1 MSNRFQVMPSL
12 LVQGPH
18 WKHCPECLVPPGG
31 DIHGSFPVH
40 LMEFRLSMSLQ
51 VKKKKEK
58 KKKKPMGGKGTEN
71 SRQTISQIMD
81 SNRTPWGLILSCTGC
96 VTNISES
103 CKWEYNTH
111 STGLLRRL
119 RED

>member
-58 KKKKPMGGKGTEN
+58 KSQWVGRELRTVGKQYLRLWTRTEL
-71 SRQTISQIMD
+71 
-81 SNRTPWGLILSCTGC
+81 PG
-96 VTNISES
+96 V
-103 CKWEYNTH
+103 
-111 STGLLRRL
+111 
-119 RED
+119 